1 MPEADDRN
9 NDMPKTWGE
18 LFRRGVEALGGVLKT
33 FDQMIPSSN
42 SSSQTGRDTDSTGQ
56 NSNGSWPM
64 PSATDEPPSTSST
77 SSDSESASP
86 VTSNGSLAEPAF
98 QAMFD
103 ASFGSQIAE
112 EREVTVI
119 LHLTTY
125 GTPLQA
131 RQSVSSM
138 LRGAAVRGANI
149 LAATYN
155 GEEIPEREYDPKTN
169 PWKTV
174 E

>member
-1 MPEADDRN
+1 MPEADDKSN
-9 NDMPKTWGE
+9 ATPNPWEG
-18 LFRRGVEALGGVLKT
+18 LFKLGQEVAGGVRKMFEGLST
-33 FDQMIPSSN
+33 STN
-42 SSSQTGRDTDSTGQ
+42 SSSPTPRDTESAPR
-56 NSNGSWPM
+56 NSNGFFPM
-64 PSATDEPPSTSST
+64 PSATDAPAGTSST
-77 SSDSESASP
+77 SSVTESDSSG
-86 VTSNGSLAEPAF
+86 TSSGSDA
-98 QAMFD
+98 
-103 ASFGSQIAE
+103 ASFSAIAGTQIAA

-125 GTPLQA
+125 GTADQA

-155 GEEIPEREYDPKTN
+155 GEDIPEVEYDPKRN